1 MTAENIGRNR
11 RMSLDRR
18 QAAETGERVSIEGV
32 LRELPDQP
40 LQTTRGRGWPG
51 ITVDLHAAAPGYA
64 VSVAARDH
72 HLVCYCPS
80 GRGRLIQRRA
90 GAVHDS
96 VISAGMS
103 IIVPAGYQSSWEGQ
117 AAMSARLRVP
127 VDLVS
132 RAAEE
137 IGARAGA
144 GVELVNVFCVGD
156 RMIENSARLLLAEM
170 ENPVHPAQP
179 LIAEAISCA
188 LASHLVRRYN
198 ASDPSPANFQRGLSS
213 QILARIVSHIE
224 DRLDQP
230 ITLTDLAAVAGVSRF
245 HFSRLF
251 RQSTGFSPIA
261 YVERL
266 RLTRAQE
273 LLRLGKLPIV
283 EVALAVGFC
292 DQSAFTRRFHR
303 HLGTTPA
310 AFARDNGVRELPR
323 RY

>member
-1 MTAENIGRNR
+1 VRRIDDCPVVGIRSDGAE
-11 RMSLDRR
+11 
-18 QAAETGERVSIEGV
+18 APKRVSIEEV
-32 LRELPDQP
+32 LHELPDKP

-51 ITVDLHAAAPGYA
+51 ITVDLHASAAHYVFNA
-64 VSVAARDH
+64 AARDH
-72 HLVCYCPS
+72 HLICYCPS

-90 GAVHDS
+90 GVEHDS

-103 IIVPAGYQSSWEGQ
+103 IIVPAGHDSSWEGE
-117 AAMSARLRVP
+117 APMSARLRIP
-127 VDLVS
+127 TRLVS

-137 IGARAGA
+137 IGTRARAD
-144 GVELVNVFCVGD
+144 VEIVNVFCTGD
-156 RMIENSARLLLAEM
+156 RTIEGFGRLLLAEM
-170 ENPVHPAQP
+170 ENPAHPAQP
-179 LIAEAISCA
+179 LIVEALSCA

-198 ASDPSPANFQRGLSS
+198 VFDLPTSSSQRGLCSRT
-213 QILARIVSHIE
+213 LARIVSYIE
-224 DRLDQP
+224 DHLDRP
-230 ITLTDLAAVAGVSRF
+230 ISLTELAAVASVSRF

-266 RLTRAQE
+266 RLARAQD

-310 AFARDNGVRELPR
+310 AFARDNGVRDLPR